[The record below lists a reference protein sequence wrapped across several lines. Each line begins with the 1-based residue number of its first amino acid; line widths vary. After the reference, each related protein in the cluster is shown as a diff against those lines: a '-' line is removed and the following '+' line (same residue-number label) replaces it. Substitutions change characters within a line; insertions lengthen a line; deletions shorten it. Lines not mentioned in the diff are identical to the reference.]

1 MKEERKEARSGGG
14 RMDEYEWDAA
24 SRAEFKRPPAVHAAV
39 NLLKNT
45 EKSARRREG
54 ESYDDFLQK
63 KRFLDA

>member
-24 SRAEFKRPPAVHAAV
+24 SRAEFKRPPAV

-45 EKSARRREG
+45 EKSVRRREG